1 MFIGH
6 FAVGFAGKKAAP
18 NASLAALLLAA
29 LFADVLWP
37 VLVAIGAEEVRIAP
51 GATVYTP
58 LEFVSYPWSHSL
70 LMLIIWGAL
79 FAAYYRGKPDGART
93 GFVLGLLVVSHWV
106 LDWITHKPDMPLW
119 PGSSPRF
126 GLGLWNSIP
135 LTLLIEGTL
144 WIVAI
149 VLYLKGRPE
158 RSRGRIAFWSL
169 VARRP
174 THPDRRLRKRRHHGK
189 AGTHPAQQRCRPWQP
204 SGSRKPA
211 GRNRWPAARSG
222 PRISAGVVRDM
233 APLPPR
239 E

>member
-119 PGSSPRF
+119 PRGPVF
-126 GLGLWNSIP
+126 GLGLWNSVYGTMAVEVVMFVVGVIIYSTTTRARDRIGSIGWWA
-135 LTLLIEGTL
+135 LVVLLGGFY
-144 WIVAI
+144 VMDS
-149 VLYLKGRPE
+149 V
-158 RSRGRIAFWSL
+158 
-169 VARRP
+169 
-174 THPDRRLRKRRHHGK
+174 
-189 AGTHPAQQRCRPWQP
+189 
-204 SGSRKPA
+204 SGSPPPSVSA
-211 GRNRWPAARSG
+211 IW
-222 PRISAGVVRDM
+222 ISALIATAIILVWAGWVDHHRSVEKR
-233 APLPPR
+233 
-239 E
+239 